1 MLMAVKGGSKAL
13 NSIVFYIFNAV
24 LGFPFHLQAVGKDN
38 IGVHCPNVQMVNEGT
53 LDSVWN
59 LLQGGQLLLDFIAY
73 LRKYKRSF
81 MKLSR
86 ECRQMRG

>member
-1 MLMAVKGGSKAL
+1 MAVKGGSKAL
-13 NSIVFYIFNAV
+13 NFILFHIFNAV

-53 LDSVWN
+53 LDSVWD
-59 LLQGGQLLLDFIAY
+59 LLQGGQLRLDLITY
-73 LRKYKRSF
+73 LRKYQRSF

-86 ECRQMRG
+86 ECRRKGG